1 MDERRHVDQPVPV
14 DRRRGRP
21 RTPDPRTVIVKIR
34 LTVSQRERLSSIA
47 SLNGLN
53 QTAFIR
59 QAIDEAVSDCSD
71 DPLFR

>member
-1 MDERRHVDQPVPV
+1 MVERRLVDEPVVV

-21 RTPDPRTVIVKIR
+21 PLDEPRSVVVKIR
-34 LTVSQRERLSSIA
+34 LTLTQRQRLCSIA